1 MYFAIKK
8 QLNNFPN
15 MLKNKFVV
23 DLIWNISS
31 FGLVILSVTLINIFV
46 GNHYGAGGLGVF
58 NYAFSVYTVLSAL
71 TIFGLK
77 SSITKHLAEYKGR
90 KEESKT
96 LVFSALVLVLTT
108 SIILT
113 ALFLLLTSQFIASP
127 NVNVVSLY
135 YVIIALPVFS
145 INEVLMGL
153 LNGQRKMKE
162 YAILRASRWILVF
175 CFVLYIIFQ
184 RKNVELTLFA
194 FLFTESMLLIILL
207 LLNRGQIWIK
217 KPNYDWLKKH
227 GWFGFKASLIQ
238 FINALDNRV
247 SVLLVGY
254 LLTSVS
260 TGIYTFAFTVTSGM
274 IMIPSIIAL
283 NFNPIISNLWSKD
296 RKALINHFKTLKKG
310 AYIITA
316 LSALGIGLVYPF
328 FVKFFMKGSVYN
340 ESIPI
345 FYALLVGVIF
355 ISSVIWK
362 GGFLPMIGKP
372 GKQVRIRLLSLAIN
386 VLLNLL
392 FIPKFG
398 LFGAAMATALSGVI
412 FSIIL
417 NTAIKKELL
426 IKV

>member
-31 FGLVILSVTLINIFV
+31 FGLVTLSVTLINIFV

-58 NYAFSVYTVLSAL
+58 NYAFAVYTVLSAL

-77 SSITKHLAEYKGR
+77 SSIIKHLAEYRDR
-90 KEESKT
+90 KEESRT

-108 SIILT
+108 SMILT
-113 ALFLLLTSQFIASP
+113 TLFLFLTSRFINSP
-127 NVNVVSLY
+127 NINVVSLY

-162 YAILRASRWILVF
+162 YAILRASRWILIF
-175 CFVLYIIFQ
+175 CFVLYVIFQ

-194 FLFTESMLLIILL
+194 FLFTESLLLITLL
-207 LLNRGQIWIK
+207 LLNKGQIWIK
-217 KPNYDWLKKH
+217 KLNYAWLKKH

-238 FINALDNRV
+238 SINALDSRA

-254 LLTSVS
+254 LLASVS
-260 TGIYTFAFTVTSGM
+260 TGIYTFAFTVTSGI

-283 NFNPIISNLWSKD
+283 NFNPVISNLWSKD
-296 RKALINHFKTLKKG
+296 KKALLRHFKTLRKG
-310 AYIITA
+310 AYLITA
-316 LSALGIGLVYPF
+316 LSALGAGLIYPF
-328 FVKFFMKGSVYN
+328 FVKFFMKGDVYD
-340 ESIPI
+340 ESIPV

-355 ISSVIWK
+355 TSSVIWK

-372 GKQVRIRLLSLAIN
+372 GKQAGIRLFSLVTN

-392 FIPKFG
+392 FIPRFG
-398 LFGAAMATALSGVI
+398 LLGAALATALSNII

-417 NTAIKKELL
+417 NTAIKREFL
-426 IKV
+426 IIV